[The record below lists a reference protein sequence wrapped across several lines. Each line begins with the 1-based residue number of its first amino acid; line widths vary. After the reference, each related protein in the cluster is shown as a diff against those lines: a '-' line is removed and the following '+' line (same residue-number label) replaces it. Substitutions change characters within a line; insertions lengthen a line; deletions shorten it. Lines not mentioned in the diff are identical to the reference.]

1 MLEKIHECME
11 QEEYQLALQLL
22 ELIDDKEL
30 KKECL
35 LKRAKQVTS
44 ANARHYYI
52 AYARDL

>member
-1 MLEKIHECME
+1 ME

-52 AYARDL
+52 AYAKDL